1 MVEEL
6 SSEEGRRYLL
16 TPNRS
21 MSWAGNVRIWFALL
35 ALSALIV
42 TGFTLMGAWVILPFA
57 GIELAA
63 LAGAFYY
70 TSRQCQKKEVLL
82 LAPSIIRLEKGAKQK
97 KEVEWVFPRQFVRV
111 YQNLPQH
118 PFTPPKLYFKFREDE
133 IPLAH
138 FLNIEDTG
146 RLIAILQQYGIPIQK
161 REVQN
166 PMSFWR

>member
-1 MVEEL
+1 MIEQL
-6 SSEEGRRYLL
+6 SCEDGHCYLL

-21 MSWAGNVRIWFALL
+21 MSWEGNVRIWMALF
-35 ALSALIV
+35 ALSAVIV
-42 TGFTLMGAWVILPFA
+42 IGFSVMGAWVILPFA

-82 LAPSIIRLEKGAKQK
+82 LAPSIIRLEKGTKQ
-97 KEVEWVFPRQFVRV
+97 KEVEWDFPRQFVRV
-111 YQNLPQH
+111 YQNLAPH
-118 PFTPPKLYFKFREDE
+118 PFTPPKLYFRFREDE

-138 FLNIEDTG
+138 FLNIEDTK
-146 RLIAILQQYGIPIQK
+146 RLIEILQQYGIPIQK

-166 PMSFWR
+166 PISFWR